1 MADEITSQD
10 ISQSWHLV
18 RVRGGILAG
27 IFRVSSPMRSKGVVR
42 TGVYAVDAWL
52 IYRDDDGNLLY
63 ERQVRALS
71 AWIIV
76 SPIPNIRSRVT
87 VPTFGIDPEVR
98 DDVLANLPS
107 VEAAILSAANAATWP
122 DDEGADEVRRG

>member
-71 AWIIV
+71 AWIIG
-76 SPIPNIRSRVT
+76 SRVT